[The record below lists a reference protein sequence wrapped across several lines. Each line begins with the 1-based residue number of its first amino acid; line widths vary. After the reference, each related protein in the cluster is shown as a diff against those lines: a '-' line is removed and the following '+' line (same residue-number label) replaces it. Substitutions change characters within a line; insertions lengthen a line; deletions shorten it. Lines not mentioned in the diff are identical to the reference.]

1 MPKLKTKKFIA
12 KRVRIK
18 KSSKIMKKQSG
29 QDHFNSRE
37 KGKKTK
43 NKRVNKEI
51 VPETALYK
59 SIKQLVPYH

>member
-1 MPKLKTKKFIA
+1 
-12 KRVRIK
+12 
-18 KSSKIMKKQSG
+18 MKKQSG